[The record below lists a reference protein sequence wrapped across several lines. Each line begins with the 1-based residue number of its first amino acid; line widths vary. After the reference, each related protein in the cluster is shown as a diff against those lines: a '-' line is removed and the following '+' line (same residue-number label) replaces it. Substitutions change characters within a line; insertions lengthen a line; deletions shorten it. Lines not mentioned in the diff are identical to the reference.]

1 MCHVSSAG
9 GSAFNCSPSQLTE
22 KEPVTANR
30 HNGPMR
36 RRHGSRDRGPP
47 MGAEL
52 RAQVTRLKEPLRAGG
67 CWADCGLRTNC
78 LATELLLALLPR
90 LLARTD
96 SAPDCSRELLQTVI
110 FTPRLALLL
119 CTGHRHWSGLNL
131 CNTSSQVRIN
141 TDIM

>member
-67 CWADCGLRTNC
+67 CWPDCGLRTNC
-78 LATELLLALLPR
+78 LATELLGSPSSLPSPLGQDRLGTRLQPRAASNRHFYSPSGSAALPWTPALVR
-90 LLARTD
+90 FK
-96 SAPDCSRELLQTVI
+96 SLQHI
-110 FTPRLALLL
+110 K
-119 CTGHRHWSGLNL
+119 
-131 CNTSSQVRIN
+131 SS
-141 TDIM
+141 